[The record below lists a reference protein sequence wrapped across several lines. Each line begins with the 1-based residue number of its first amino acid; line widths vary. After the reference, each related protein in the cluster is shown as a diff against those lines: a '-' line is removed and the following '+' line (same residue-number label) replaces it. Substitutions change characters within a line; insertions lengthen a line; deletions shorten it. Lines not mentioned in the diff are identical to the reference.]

1 MRSLI
6 PGMESIVYQNNAF
19 HKELSSYFK
28 SLFSFVADYGQEA
41 TLEDLAPH
49 AVQLS
54 EIIKHRTNLAVDIE
68 FQYFGTFVQP
78 PQILKN
84 HVMFNELTRKY
95 SNGNQA
101 VDALNKS
108 GGLLG
113 GTVDLRAA
121 TVGGFFAEVTSTIYI
136 PVVEFFYT
144 LKVTPEEAAAI
155 ILHEIGHIFL
165 VFEFITTTTSA
176 AVVMHQVSKD
186 WISSTPKER
195 KYFLTSI
202 SKAMEISNG
211 DLDPEALST
220 VNDSKVVESIVFSNV
235 VSARRSELGTAAYDM
250 VNYEALADD
259 FALRFGAGRHLV
271 TALEKIDRHYD
282 TLSYRTLP
290 GYMVMEVL
298 KVLMFIG
305 LGPIVMIFLALDKD
319 NANYDRPIDRLRRI
333 RDGITARLKDKNLT
347 AKVREELVE
356 DIRII
361 DITMERYSDRRQW
374 STLFME
380 MFGNTFAS
388 KRRNQTLFYR
398 ELEAMANN
406 PLYARAAELELN
418 K

>member
-6 PGMESIVYQNNAF
+6 PGMESIVYQDNAF

-28 SLFSFVADYGQEA
+28 SLFSFVADYGEEA

-49 AVQLS
+49 AAELS
-54 EIIKHRTNLAVDIE
+54 QIIKHRTKMSVDIE
-68 FQYFGTFVQP
+68 FHFFGTFVQP

-84 HVMFNELTRKY
+84 HVLFNDLARKY
-95 SNGNQA
+95 GSGNQA
-101 VDALNKS
+101 VEALNKA

-113 GTVDLRAA
+113 GTVDLRSA
-121 TVGGFFAEVTSTIYI
+121 TVGGFFSEVTSTIFI
-136 PVVEFFYT
+136 PIVEFFYT
-144 LKVTPEEAAAI
+144 LKITPEEAAAI

-165 VFEFITTTTSA
+165 VFEFFTTTTSA
-176 AVVMHQVSKD
+176 AIVMQQVSKE
-186 WISSTPKER
+186 WISATPKHR

-202 SKAMEISNG
+202 SKALEISNG
-211 DLDPEALST
+211 DLDPEALSA
-220 VNDSKVVESIVFSNV
+220 VDDSQVVESIVFSNV
-235 VSARRSELGTAAYDM
+235 VSARRSELGTLAYDM

-271 TALEKIDRHYD
+271 TALEKMDRHYD

-290 GYMVMEVL
+290 GYMVMEIL

-305 LGPIVMIFLALDKD
+305 VGPIVLILLALDRD

-333 RDGITARLKDKNLT
+333 RDGITARLKDKNLST
-347 AKVREELVE
+347 KVREELVE

-361 DITMERYSDRRQW
+361 DIAMERYSDRRQW

-406 PLYARAAELELN
+406 PLYARAAELDLN